1 METRHRMDVFIL
13 RPSGLTPKPL
23 QHKAPFSGN
32 PFFDL
37 PAHTRTLPSSSFS
50 RSMTKSQRTD
60 SFFHTVTSFA
70 KPAQQ
75 VGSKEGSPECPYQ
88 GLHHALWNE

>member
-23 QHKAPFSGN
+23 EHKAPFSGN
-32 PFFDL
+32 TFFDL
-37 PAHTRTLPSSSFS
+37 PAHTQTLPSSSFS
-50 RSMTKSQRTD
+50 HSITKSQRTD
-60 SFFHTVTSFA
+60 SFFHTVMSFA

-75 VGSKEGSPECPYQ
+75 VGSKEGSLECPYQ
-88 GLHHALWNE
+88 GLHRDLQNE